1 MAPRPQDL
9 PGVDP
14 TKTFVVT
21 RVQPNLREP
30 ILATATIDETNP
42 DAIRRTTAQ
51 EAARQQRTNNPAWV
65 IVIYG
70 PTDGAFYT
78 NDDRIWDSRTDL

>member
-14 TKTFVVT
+14 SRTFVVT

-30 ILATATIDETNP
+30 ILATATVDETNT
-42 DAIRRTTAQ
+42 DAIRRAATQA
-51 EAARQQRTNNPAWV
+51 AARQQRVNNPAWV

-70 PTDGAFYT
+70 PTNGAFYT
-78 NDDRIWDSRTDL
+78 DDDRIWDSRTDL